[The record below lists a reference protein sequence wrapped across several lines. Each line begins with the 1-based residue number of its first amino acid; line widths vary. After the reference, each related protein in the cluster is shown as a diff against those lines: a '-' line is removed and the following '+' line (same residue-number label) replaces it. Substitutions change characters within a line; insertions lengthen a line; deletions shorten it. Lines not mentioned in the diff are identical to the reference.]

1 MNDIFKEITQEK
13 LELYFKTAKWHRY
26 KDTYQRTSWKF
37 GDVSS
42 TKSVSAIVPTDR
54 KMSVEEIG
62 QAIIKIAEAEDRHVW
77 VVAGNVYEMEKNPI
91 RHIRTSEELLK
102 KVIPV
107 GDFCYDRNGCCP
119 FWEKWNMMG
128 EQNSGYCMYL
138 EEGDFTKN
146 GTFLLWDQIKCCG
159 INNPDVEDINK

>member
-13 LELYFKTAKWHRY
+13 LELYLKTNKWHRY
-26 KDTYQRTSWKF
+26 QDTYQRVSWKMD
-37 GDVSS
+37 GSGT
-42 TKSVSAIVPTDR
+42 TKVVSAKVPLEG
-54 KMSVEEIG
+54 KMTIEEIG
-62 QAIIKIAEAEDRHVW
+62 ETIIKIAEAEDRHVW
-77 VVAGNVYEMEKNPI
+77 VVAGNVYEMEENPI

-107 GDFCYDRNGCCP
+107 GDYCYDKSGCCP
-119 FWEKWNMMG
+119 FLEKWNMMG

-146 GTFLLWDQIKCCG
+146 GTFLLWDRIKCCG
-159 INNPDVEDINK
+159 INNTEVEDVK